1 MIGRKEQV
9 ITSQRTSG
17 EADFPPAVGQT
28 FAANAATPV
37 AALDEVDRRILAV
50 LVRDGR
56 ISIRSLA
63 ERIPISRTNA
73 YALVERLVRD
83 GVITGFRAQV
93 APERAGL
100 GTSAYMSL
108 TIQQNTWRE
117 VSARLARVPYIEHA
131 ALLGGDHDVLALVR
145 APDNA
150 ALRDVV
156 LNQVQGIPGV
166 LSTRTWLVFEEFDG
180 AETPWD

>member
-1 MIGRKEQV
+1 V
-9 ITSQRTSG
+9 SQETGG
-17 EADFPPAVGQT
+17 EAGRTAGSGRS
-28 FAANAATPV
+28 AR
-37 AALDEVDRRILAV
+37 ALDEVDRRILDE

-56 ISIRSLA
+56 TSVRTLA
-63 ERIPISRTNA
+63 ERIHISRTNA
-73 YALVERLVRD
+73 YARVERLLRD

-93 APERAGL
+93 APEAAGL
-100 GTSAYMSL
+100 GTSAYVAL
-108 TIQQNTWRE
+108 TIEQNTWRE
-117 VSARLARVPYIEHA
+117 VSAELARVRYITHA

-156 LNQVQGIPGV
+156 LSRVQSIPGV

-180 AETPWD
+180 AGSPWA

>member
-1 MIGRKEQV
+1 M
-9 ITSQRTSG
+9 TSQEARP
-17 EADFPPAVGQT
+17 EADFGTGAGRT
-28 FAANAATPV
+28 ARPV
-37 AALDEVDRRILAV
+37 DEIDRQIIAE

-56 ISIRSLA
+56 MSIRTLA
-63 ERIPISRTNA
+63 ERVHVSRTNA
-73 YALVERLVRD
+73 YARVERLLGD

-93 APERAGL
+93 APAQAGL
-100 GTSAYMSL
+100 GTSAYVAL
-108 TIQQNTWRE
+108 KIEQNTWRE
-117 VSARLARVPYIEHA
+117 VSAELARVRYLEHA

-156 LNQVQGIPGV
+156 LGQVQSIAGV

-180 AETPWD
+180 VAPPWA